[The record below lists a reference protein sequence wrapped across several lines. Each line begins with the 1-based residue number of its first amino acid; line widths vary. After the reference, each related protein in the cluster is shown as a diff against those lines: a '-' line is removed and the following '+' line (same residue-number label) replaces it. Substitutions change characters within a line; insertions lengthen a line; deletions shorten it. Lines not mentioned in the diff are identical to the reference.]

1 MKKIVGLIILTI
13 SCFVFTGCFGGKN
26 DIIADFKKK
35 VEKTKS
41 YYITGELE
49 IMNNE
54 DSHKY
59 NIEVSYKRSDKFRV
73 SLKNKTNNHEQIIL
87 KNNEGVFVLT
97 PSLNKSFKF
106 QSEWPYN
113 NSQSYLLQTLVTDI
127 DSDKDT
133 KIVEKKKQY
142 IVTTKV
148 NYPNNSSLIKQKIYF
163 DKKGN
168 IKKVEVINNE
178 GIVKIKMTYN
188 KVDMKAS
195 FDKNYFDLNENM
207 SVSAD
212 TKETINQIEDIIYP
226 MYMPE
231 NTYLESQETIKTTDG
246 ERVIL
251 TFAGDSPFMIVE
263 ETVNSE
269 TENVVVPVYGD
280 PVMMVDSI
288 GSMTDNSANWIS
300 NGVEY
305 YAVSEVLN
313 SEELLEVVNS
323 ISTIPIGK

>member
-251 TFAGDSPFMIVE
+251 TFAGESPFMIVE